1 MGWPDVP
8 RLRRFATSVMAGL
21 ALAGL
26 MAVLSLFLGSL
37 LSLFWP
43 AVDPLIERAVR
54 FVSVHPTVIAAPVAF
69 VVGFVW
75 MWRTWGR

>member
-1 MGWPDVP
+1 MP